1 MQKYILETIVF
12 ICGAAVMILE
22 LVGSRIMA
30 PYLGTSIVVW
40 TSLIGIILGF
50 LSLGYWY
57 GGKLADQNPSYKM
70 FSFVIFVGAIF
81 VGLIVF
87 IQTMVL
93 NFIQNGINNI
103 YLGTIIA
110 TLTLFAAPSALLG
123 MVSPYAVR
131 LKMKDVATS
140 GRTVGNLYAIS
151 TVGSI
156 VGTFAAGFLLIPF
169 LGSTKIIFFLS
180 IGLILISS
188 LAYGKSFVKVK
199 VSLILFLL
207 LCFFVSSRGLAS
219 FGEAK
224 PLSLIDVDTQYS
236 RVWIYKSIDRKTQ
249 RPILNLT
256 TDPLGKQSGMFLG
269 EDDDLVF
276 EYTKYYRLAKHFKP
290 DLQHSLMIGGAAYS
304 YPKDY
309 LKKYS
314 DAKIDV
320 VEIDAKLTELAR
332 QYFNLPDDPRLTIYH
347 EDGRTF
353 LNRTTNK
360 YDVIFMDAFTSHLSI
375 PYQLT
380 TKEAVQKM
388 YDTLNNTGVVLVNII
403 SAIEGERGKFLRAEL
418 ATYESVFPR
427 VYLIP
432 VRDNNDGLRV
442 QNIILVALKP
452 DVKPLFVSDDQE
464 LNSYLQNLW
473 TKEIEID
480 APILTDDYAPV
491 DYYTMKMM

>member
-1 MQKYILETIVF
+1 MQKYTLEIIVF
-12 ICGAAVMILE
+12 ICGAAIMILE

-57 GGKLADQNPSYKM
+57 GGKAADQNPSYKM
-70 FSFVIFVGAIF
+70 FSFVIFAGAIF

-87 IQTMVL
+87 IQSMVL

-103 YLGTIIA
+103 YFGAIIA
-110 TLTLFAAPSALLG
+110 TITLFAVPSTLLG

-140 GRTVGNLYAIS
+140 GETVGNLYAIS
-151 TVGSI
+151 TIGSI

-169 LGSTKIIFFLS
+169 LGSAKIIFFLS
-180 IGLILISS
+180 IGLILISI
-188 LAYGKSFVKVK
+188 LAYGKSFLKIK
-199 VSLILFLL
+199 VSFVLFLL
-207 LCFFVSSRGLAS
+207 LCFFVSSFSNKLN
-219 FGEAK
+219 AK
-224 PLSLIDVDTQYS
+224 QGLIDVDTQYS
-236 RVWIYKSIDRKTQ
+236 RVWIYKSINQKTQ

-256 TDPLGKQSGMFLG
+256 TDPLGRQSGMFLDT
-269 EDDDLVF
+269 DDDLVF

-290 DLQHSLMIGGAAYS
+290 DLKYSLMIGGAAYS

-309 LKKYS
+309 LKKYP

-320 VEIDAKLTELAR
+320 VEIDSKLTELAK

-353 LNRTTNK
+353 LNRTKNK

-388 YDTLNNTGVVLVNII
+388 HGILDDSGLVLVNII
-403 SAIEGERGKFLRAEL
+403 SAIEGEKGKFLRAEY
-418 ATYESVFPR
+418 ATYKSIFVQ
-427 VYLIP
+427 VYLIL
-432 VRDNNDGLRV
+432 VRDNIDGLKA
-442 QNIILVALKP
+442 QNIMLVALKSN
-452 DVKPLFVSDDQE
+452 VKPLFVSDDQE
-464 LNSYLQNLW
+464 LNSYLQHLW